1 MTTQKMK
8 IAYLDE
14 TALAKLKQMEESLGT
29 LILAL
34 EPHYP
39 LAELSPEQVERLQKL
54 ERELG
59 VTLIA
64 YQV

>member
-1 MTTQKMK
+1 MTNRKMK

-39 LAELSPEQVERLQKL
+39 LAELSPEQVEKLQAL

>member
-1 MTTQKMK
+1 MTNRKMK

-14 TALAKLKQMEESLGT
+14 TALAKLKRMEESLGT

-39 LAELSPEQVERLQKL
+39 LAELSPEQVEKLQAL